1 MTIIIIACVL
11 LLLSYIFDLTSSK
24 TKIPSVILLLILGYG
39 SRIIG
44 EMVGMNL
51 PDMSSFLSIF
61 GTIGLILIVLEGS
74 IDLELNRSKLPVIG
88 KSLLISLVPMV
99 IMAFIL
105 AFVFQLIN
113 GESLKTNLLNVVPLA
128 VISSAI
134 AIPSVKNLMPKN
146 REFIIYES
154 SFSDILGVLFFTFLY
169 TQDVIT
175 IDSFGNFGG
184 QVLLMFVISFV
195 ATIVLVVLL
204 SKIDNHI
211 KFAPIIILI
220 ILIFS
225 VSEIYHLPALIFIF
239 IFGLFLGNIDKLE
252 RIKLIQR
259 LNPVSLNKEVKR
271 FSELIN
277 EGAFLIRSLF
287 FLIFGFLIET
297 EELLNLETLAYAVMI
312 VVIIFGLR
320 WLILKLTKIKIDPL
334 LYVAPRGLITI
345 LLFLRIPAADSIPQ
359 VSKSLVIQVIVLT
372 AIVLMVGL
380 ITSKGDKEKS
390 AGSDEGDASP
400 DSTEPLQN
408 SVPDDVEVVEAV
420 DADFR
425 KGSTYSD
432 EFND

>member
-1 MTIIIIACVL
+1 MTIIIIVCVL

-24 TKIPSVILLLILGYG
+24 TKIPSVILLLILGYA

-44 EMVGMNL
+44 EMVGMDL
-51 PDMSSFLSIF
+51 PDLTSFLSIF
-61 GTIGLILIVLEGS
+61 GTIGLILIVLEGA

-88 KSLLISLVPMV
+88 KSLLVSFLPML
-99 IMAFIL
+99 IMAFAL
-105 AFVFQLIN
+105 AFIFQLIN

-169 TQDVIT
+169 TQDVVT
-175 IDSFGNFGG
+175 MDSFGHFGG
-184 QVLLMFVISFV
+184 QVFLMFVISFI
-195 ATIVLVVLL
+195 ATIILVVLL

-211 KFAPIIILI
+211 KFAPIIILV

-259 LNPVSLNKEVKR
+259 LKPVTLNKEVKK
-271 FSELIN
+271 FGELIN
-277 EGAFLIRSLF
+277 EGAFLIRSMF

-297 EELLNLETLAYAVMI
+297 EELLNIETLAYAVMI

-320 WLILKLTKIKIDPL
+320 WLILKLTRMKIDPL

-345 LLFLRIPAADSIPQ
+345 LLFLRIPAADSVSQ

-372 AIVLMVGL
+372 AVVLMVGL
-380 ITSKGDKEKS
+380 ITSKGDKVEV
-390 AGSDEGDASP
+390 EGAEDGEISP
-400 DSTEPLQN
+400 EGTEPVQ
-408 SVPDDVEVVEAV
+408 DDVEVVEAV
-420 DADFR
+420 DADFK
-425 KGSTYSD
+425 KGTTYSD

>member
-1 MTIIIIACVL
+1 
-11 LLLSYIFDLTSSK
+11 
-24 TKIPSVILLLILGYG
+24 
-39 SRIIG
+39 
-44 EMVGMNL
+44 
-51 PDMSSFLSIF
+51 
-61 GTIGLILIVLEGS
+61 
-74 IDLELNRSKLPVIG
+74 
-88 KSLLISLVPMV
+88 MV

-105 AFVFQLIN
+105 AFIFQLIN
-113 GESLKTNLLNVVPLA
+113 GEPLKTNLLNVVPLA

-225 VSEIYHLPALIFIF
+225 VSEVYHLPALIFIF

-380 ITSKGDKEKS
+380 ITSKGDKEKV
-390 AGSDEGDASP
+390 AGVKEGDVSP
-400 DSTEPLQN
+400 DNTDPLRN
-408 SVPDDVEVVEAV
+408 IVPDDVEVVEAV
-420 DADFR
+420 DADFQ